1 MNKASLV
8 EHFASTLHLEAAEAH
23 SFDTVVAPL
32 KLAHIVDFD
41 VVLRH
46 EVTTKESKNVNAT
59 RATLIFKIGQ
69 IDGSIETRRIDCS
82 LAEVA
87 KIKKELQ
94 RVEETLS

>member
-1 MNKASLV
+1 M
-8 EHFASTLHLEAAEAH
+8 EATEAN
-23 SFDTVVAPL
+23 SFDSVVAPL
-32 KLAHIVDFD
+32 KLAHIVDFE

-69 IDGSIETRRIDCS
+69 ANGSVETRRLDCS